1 VVPLVSFLDFPDAS
15 KFDGHDMLASSRISV
30 PHFHV
35 IDEYAKSALF
45 LLAESQAPVRNKGE
59 LIGER

>member
-1 VVPLVSFLDFPDAS
+1 VVPLVSFLDFPDAN

-45 LLAESQAPVRNKGE
+45 LLA
-59 LIGER
+59 